1 MAQSV
6 KVLRNMRANEYG
18 GSLAQDDVIEMPNG
32 TKEETKKI
40 DRWITRGWVEE
51 TKDKPFRK
59 DEEEQKRAKKA
70 KGTKEA

>member
-18 GSLAQDDVIEMPNG
+18 GSLAEHDVIGMPNG

-40 DRWITRGWVEE
+40 NLWIARGWVEE

-59 DEEEQKRAKKA
+59 ERQGK
-70 KGTKEA
+70 T

>member
-51 TKDKPFRK
+51 TTAKLFRK
-59 DEEEQKRAKKA
+59 EEEEEAKRTKK
-70 KGTKEA
+70 T